1 MAKATDDR
9 STPAWVFDLLNAKFK
24 FDLDVCATKDN
35 AKCVI
40 YFGPDAPPKQP
51 RNALAPDLR
60 WSEYGSSWWMNPP
73 YSEIPL
79 WLDKAWRELCLADDP
94 CRCVCLLPVGTSA
107 KWFQKHI
114 WDGREK
120 RFRERVGYVDFLPKR
135 IDFAPHFTGAKWPN
149 IVVELRV
156 P

>member
-9 STPAWVFDLLNAKFK
+9 TTPDWVFDPLDARFA

-35 AKCVI
+35 CKVPI
-40 YFGPDAPPKQP
+40 YLGPDAPLAIC
-51 RNALAPDLR
+51 RDALAKEAR
-60 WSEYGSSWWMNPP
+60 WSQWGSTWWMNCP

-79 WLDKAWRELCLADDP
+79 WLAKAMREIRFADEP
-94 CRCVCLLPVGTSA
+94 CRCVCLLPVSTSSI
-107 KWFQKHI
+107 WFHKYLWNKHTRT
-114 WDGREK
+114 WREI
-120 RFRERVGYVDFLPKR
+120 VGYVDFLDKR